1 MKVLIVPVIAWAISQ
16 GLKQVFHLMGRNRR
30 VFSGDTNPKILLSGG
45 MPSAHSAIVVS
56 LAVFL
61 GLQDGWDSS
70 VFGLATWLAIIVM
83 YDAMMVRYSS
93 GMQGETLNKLISEQG
108 SKLKKTSHCSW
119 SHPCRSGG
127 WSGYWC
133 GCSCRCIFR
142 NKIIVKIY

>member
-93 GMQGETLNKLISEQG
+93 GMQGETLNKLISERG
-108 SKLKKTSHCSW
+108 SKLKKLRVAHGHT
-119 SHPCRSGG
+119 PVEVAAGAAIG
-127 WSGYWC
+127 MVVAAVV
-133 GCSCRCIFR
+133 FFAT
-142 NKIIVKIY
+142 K

>member
-1 MKVLIVPVIAWAISQ
+1 MKVLVVPIIAWVISQ

-61 GLQDGWDSS
+61 GLQDGLNSS
-70 VFGLATWLAIIVM
+70 VFGLSVWLSIIVM

-93 GMQGETLNKLISEQG
+93 GMQGEALNKLIVEQG
-108 SKLKKTSHCSW
+108 SKQKKLRVAHGHT
-119 SHPCRSGG
+119 PVEVFAGALIG
-127 WSGYWC
+127 AVVA
-133 GCSCRCIFR
+133 
-142 NKIIVKIY
+142 IVVFFATK

>member
-70 VFGLATWLAIIVM
+70 IFGLATLRPTKAKEPNIIRVSMDKNRPFEPVKDWSRSFQYAFLFISVLQIINILWLRIDNNGLDTGVM
-83 YDAMMVRYSS
+83 H
-93 GMQGETLNKLISEQG
+93 LNHPISY
-108 SKLKKTSHCSW
+108 
-119 SHPCRSGG
+119 RS
-127 WSGYWC
+127 
-133 GCSCRCIFR
+133 
-142 NKIIVKIY
+142 

>member
-1 MKVLIVPVIAWAISQ
+1 MKVLVVPVIAWVISQ

-61 GLQDGWDSS
+61 GLQDGLNSP
-70 VFGLATWLAIIVM
+70 VFGLSVWLSIIVM

-93 GMQGETLNKLISEQG
+93 GMQGEALNKLIMEQG
-108 SKLKKTSHCSW
+108 SKLKKLRVAHGHT
-119 SHPCRSGG
+119 PVEVLAGA
-127 WSGYWC
+127 
-133 GCSCRCIFR
+133 
-142 NKIIVKIY
+142 IIGAAVAIVVFFATK

>member
-1 MKVLIVPVIAWAISQ
+1 MKVLVVPIIAWVISQ

-61 GLQDGWDSS
+61 GLQDGLNSS
-70 VFGLATWLAIIVM
+70 VFGLSVWLAIIVM

-93 GMQGETLNKLISEQG
+93 GMQGEALNKLIVEQG
-108 SKLKKTSHCSW
+108 SKQKKLRVAHGHT
-119 SHPCRSGG
+119 PVEVLAGAFIG
-127 WSGYWC
+127 ATVAVVV
-133 GCSCRCIFR
+133 FFAT
-142 NKIIVKIY
+142 K

>member
-93 GMQGETLNKLISEQG
+93 GMQGETLNKLILEQD
-108 SKLKKTSHCSW
+108 SKLKKLRVAHGHT
-119 SHPCRSGG
+119 PVEVAAGAAIG
-127 WSGYWC
+127 MVVAAVV
-133 GCSCRCIFR
+133 FFAT
-142 NKIIVKIY
+142 K

>member
-1 MKVLIVPVIAWAISQ
+1 M
-16 GLKQVFHLMGRNRR
+16 FHLMGRNRR

-108 SKLKKTSHCSW
+108 SKFEKTSRCSW

-127 WSGYWC
+127 WGDYWY
-133 GCSCRCIFR
+133 GVAAVVFFAT
-142 NKIIVKIY
+142 K